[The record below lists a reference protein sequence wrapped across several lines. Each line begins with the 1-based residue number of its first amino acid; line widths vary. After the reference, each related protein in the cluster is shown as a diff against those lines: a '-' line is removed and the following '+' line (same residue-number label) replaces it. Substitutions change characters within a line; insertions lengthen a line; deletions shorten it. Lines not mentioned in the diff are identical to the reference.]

1 MNKIKYLNIDHVR
14 HLLSFA
20 ETSSLIPTLLPGGE
34 GLFSPLPPGEG
45 SGVRERFCKT
55 AKNVNSNDVR
65 RKLLI
70 TGAALPA
77 LAWTSAARAQPKPP
91 IVIGWL
97 HADSRE
103 SGAHYLAAFKEGLA
117 ALGWKEGSQFVLEER
132 WADGQKARLP
142 ALAEELAAKKLTLI
156 VAAPSY
162 AVRPMA
168 KAAPATPIVQASGG
182 DLVEMGL
189 AESLARPGGMITG
202 RTNLQA
208 DVSAKYLEF
217 LLNAVP
223 KVKRVGVLDGPLPAA
238 LTRPNPADSPRRIAL
253 GRAAARYAVEL
264 RFTEITTPDEVEPA
278 MARLA
283 KQGVQALVV
292 LQESVLRVERQRVM
306 KLAQAN
312 RWPVVSGVIEFAE
325 AGALISYGADV
336 LANYR
341 RAAYYVDRILKGTKP
356 ADLPIEQPTKFEF
369 VLNLKS
375 ANALGLTIPPPV
387 MVQATRVIE

>member
-1 MNKIKYLNIDHVR
+1 MNKIKCLHID
-14 HLLSFA
+14 
-20 ETSSLIPTLLPGGE
+20 SL
-34 GLFSPLPPGEG
+34 
-45 SGVRERFCKT
+45 
-55 AKNVNSNDVR
+55 R
-65 RKLLI
+65 RRLLI
-70 TGAALPA
+70 SGAVLSA
-77 LAWTSAARAQPKPP
+77 LAWTGAARAQTKPP
-91 IVIGWL
+91 ILIGWL
-97 HADSRE
+97 HADTRE
-103 SGAHYLAAFKEGLA
+103 SGAHYFAAFKKGLA
-117 ALGWKEGSQFVLEER
+117 ALGWKEGAQYVIEER

-142 ALAEELAAKKLTLI
+142 ALAEELAAKKPTLI
-156 VAAPSY
+156 IAAPSD
-162 AVRPMA
+162 ATRPMA

-189 AESLARPGGMITG
+189 VKSLARPGGMITG

-223 KVKRVGVLDGPLPAA
+223 KVKRVGVLDGPLPTGLARA
-238 LTRPNPADSPRRIAL
+238 RPAESPRRIAL
-253 GRAAARYAVEL
+253 LRAAARYAVEL

-278 MARLA
+278 MARLV
-283 KQGVQALVV
+283 KEGVQAIVV
-292 LQESVLRVERQRVM
+292 LQESVLRVERRRIM
-306 KLAQAN
+306 TLAQAQ

-341 RAAYYVDRILKGTKP
+341 RAAYFVDRILKGTKP
-356 ADLPIEQPTKFEF
+356 ADLPIEQPTQFEF

-375 ANALGLTIPPPV
+375 AKTLGLTIPPPV